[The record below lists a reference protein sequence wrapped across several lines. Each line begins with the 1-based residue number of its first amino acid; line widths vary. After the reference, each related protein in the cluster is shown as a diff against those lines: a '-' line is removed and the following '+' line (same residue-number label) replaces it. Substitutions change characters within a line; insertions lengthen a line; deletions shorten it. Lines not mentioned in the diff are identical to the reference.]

1 MSIEITEFTHPSH
14 GKCVS
19 INNEIIKVD
28 ITIDKGPFI
37 VFFGFI
43 DGKNLLYSEENNK
56 FLGHRLWFSPRNVS
70 DPPFLEKSVVY
81 TPLTNGVKFT
91 QIVDNPINLK
101 ISIETLF
108 APETNDFMIL
118 HSVQN
123 ISKEP
128 KKISI
133 CASTLMNPNGTLIV
147 PQCDDNTDP
156 FPNRLLALW
165 PYSKTDDKRF
175 YFGNKYI
182 SFDHNQKIKAPF
194 KFGTNNASGW
204 AAYILDDTAFI
215 KRFVQ
220 NEDARYPNFGCSFE
234 SYSNEQYLS
243 LDTNSAFY
251 VTKPKEIVKH
261 VENWSIF
268 NNLKPFK
275 NYKNDKDIE
284 SFFEES
290 LL

>member
-1 MSIEITEFTHPSH
+1 MSIEITEFIHSTH

-19 INNEIIKVD
+19 INNEVIKVD

-37 VFFGFI
+37 IFFGFI

-56 FLGHRLWFSPRNVS
+56 YLGHHLWFSPRTIS
-70 DPPFLEKSVVY
+70 EISSLEKSVVY
-81 TPLTNGVKFT
+81 TPLSNGVKFT
-91 QIVDNPINLK
+91 QTIDNPINLK
-101 ISIETLF
+101 INIETLF
-108 APETNDFMIL
+108 APETSDFMIL

-133 CASTLMNPNGTLIV
+133 CASTLMNPNGILIV
-147 PQCDDNTDP
+147 PQCNENTEL

-165 PYSKTDDKRF
+165 PYSKTDDNRF
-175 YFGNKYI
+175 YLGNKYI
-182 SFDHNQKIKAPF
+182 SFNHNSEIKEPF
-194 KFGTNNASGW
+194 KFGTNNSLGW
-204 AAYILDDTAFI
+204 AAYILNDTAFI

-234 SYSNEQYLS
+234 SYSDEKYLS

-251 VTKPKEIVKH
+251 FTKPKEIIKH
-261 VENWSIF
+261 VENWSISK
-268 NNLKPFK
+268 NIKPFK
-275 NYKNDKDIE
+275 NYKKDEDIE